1 MIDYT
6 ALGHRIRTLRTA
18 SGLTQAELAERVGI
32 SASFLGHIE
41 RGTRVLS
48 VDTLAALCAA
58 LSATPNDLLGMAH
71 AALAA
76 QLPARV
82 TVSVPA
88 LLQDVADLLKKQQI
102 SE

>member
-1 MIDYT
+1 MDYT

-58 LSATPNDLLGMAH
+58 RPGCTMEDCIEFARMYSSEIEYDEDNV
-71 AALAA
+71 AAL
-76 QLPARV
+76 LD
-82 TVSVPA
+82 A
-88 LLQDVADLLKKQQI
+88 LW
-102 SE
+102 EE